1 MKFKEATCRDD
12 NNSNNGNKKDNNN
25 YGQSFEIIQDDNE
38 LTE

>member
-1 MKFKEATCRDD
+1 MKFEEATCRDD

-38 LTE
+38 HTE